1 MCPPRSG
8 TRPMLSTP
16 ELGRSKRTLAEAL
29 AMDAPTPRTAWE
41 RDDEQAVNQA
51 ALRASL
57 RAQMP
62 GVLALLSE
70 WDAGGSGQV
79 SLPEL
84 RGAIA
89 AVGLVVDQSA
99 VSRLFASIDAHAR
112 PLRPSGGISLTE
124 LREALREPT
133 WQPPP
138 HAAAAHLGTGLN
150 MASLRAGA
158 SCESASCRREQ
169 QRGGGARPGS
179 AGSRHAIGA
188 TSPTGGAA
196 SLDGGGS
203 SRPQSAG
210 PQLQSAAPQPQS
222 HQRPQSAAAS
232 RPQWGPTVQR
242 RPGGQRILDAG
253 VKVGSHLKRP
263 GPNPHPNHPSPLTTH
278 HSTLTFTLIPT
289 RWARSPSAL

>member
-1 MCPPRSG
+1 
-8 TRPMLSTP
+8 
-16 ELGRSKRTLAEAL
+16 
-29 AMDAPTPRTAWE
+29 MDAPTPRTAWE
-41 RDDEQAVNQA
+41 RADEQAANQA
-51 ALRASL
+51 ALRSSL
-57 RAQMP
+57 RAHMP

-70 WDAGGSGQV
+70 WDQGSGQV

-99 VSRLFASIDAHAR
+99 VSRLFASIDAHVR
-112 PLRPSGGISLTE
+112 PLRPSGGISLSE

-150 MASLRAGA
+150 MESLRAGA

-169 QRGGGARPGS
+169 QRGGGGARPGS
-179 AGSRHAIGA
+179 AGPRHAIGGA

-196 SLDGGGS
+196 SLGGGGG

-210 PQLQSAAPQPQS
+210 AQRQSAGPQLHS
-222 HQRPQSAAAS
+222 RPQSAAAS
-232 RPQWGPTVQR
+232 RPQWGPTVQK
-242 RPGGQRILDAG
+242 RPGAQRILDAG

-263 GPNPHPNHPSPLTTH
+263 GPNLHPNQPSPYHL
-278 HSTLTFTLIPT
+278 P
-289 RWARSPSAL
+289 

>member
-1 MCPPRSG
+1 
-8 TRPMLSTP
+8 
-16 ELGRSKRTLAEAL
+16 
-29 AMDAPTPRTAWE
+29 MDAPTPRTAWE
-41 RDDEQAVNQA
+41 RDDEQAANQV
-51 ALRASL
+51 ALRSSL

-70 WDAGGSGQV
+70 WDQGGSGQV

-84 RGAIA
+84 RGALA
-89 AVGLVVDQSA
+89 SVGLVVDQSA

-112 PLRPSGGISLTE
+112 PLRPSGGISLSE

-133 WQPPP
+133 WHPQP
-138 HAAAAHLGTGLN
+138 HVAAAHLGTGLN

-179 AGSRHAIGA
+179 AGSRHAIGGA
-188 TSPTGGAA
+188 ASPTGGAA
-196 SLDGGGS
+196 SLGGGGGS

-210 PQLQSAAPQPQS
+210 AQRQSAGPQLQS
-222 HQRPQSAAAS
+222 RPQSAAAS
-232 RPQWGPTVQR
+232 RPQWGPTVQK

-253 VKVGSHLKRP
+253 IKVGSQLKRP
-263 GPNPHPNHPSPLTTH
+263 GPSPQPNTANHP
-278 HSTLTFTLIPT
+278 
-289 RWARSPSAL
+289 